1 MPNFTGF
8 FEDIKRNYESLE
20 NSLKTI
26 TTAYQ
31 KTILFFDSFFTWV
44 PPEVILLFVFS
55 VFLLILI
62 NNLSPSTPRAN
73 LTLSTILLCILWG
86 YLNNAITGEI
96 KFLWIAKTGLYIL
109 IPVYFFSI
117 IGFALQKSIEAYK
130 KRNRITA
137 SSADEYISKLER
149 AYHNAMALSHQVA
162 AGESGADELKNRLDM
177 LIQVSENFKS
187 FLK

>member
-1 MPNFTGF
+1 M
-8 FEDIKRNYESLE
+8 E

-73 LTLSTILLCILWG
+73 LTFSTILLCILWG

-96 KFLWIAKTGLYIL
+96 KFLWIVKTGLYVIV
-109 IPVYFFSI
+109 PVYSFSI
-117 IGFALQKSIEAYK
+117 FGFLLQKGIEAH
-130 KRNRITA
+130 RNRKKVTA
-137 SSADEYISKLER
+137 SSIEEYVAKMETAYHSAMGASHQIVTGETNSAELESKL
-149 AYHNAMALSHQVA
+149 
-162 AGESGADELKNRLDM
+162 DT
-177 LIQVSENFKS
+177 LIQVAENFKS